1 VSGVE
6 KILEIFGGSESFA
19 CAMVVWTTTCNAD
32 SILSNFAAELGKDVQ
47 SKGGSFKDDFAAVV
61 AANNLVPCPFVSVT
75 GGETLGTACRIDGC
89 AVDLPTWR
97 AFLLAAST
105 VNSAIVEID
114 VMNCTLTLQHLQDLA
129 AALVKIGNLA
139 VLKLDYIT
147 IASNAGDDASPA
159 NLFKPFIW
167 GSAAP
172 VEYLSLKGNN
182 LGDAFCTDPSILSA
196 LSGNFTLQCLSLADN
211 GITDEGAA
219 SILKALRLAVSIKCV
234 SLAKNSIRG
243 DALFF
248 GAVCDLLAGTGAASA
263 EDESTW
269 KNASKVIGDRNKA
282 LKDINKQRQKAGY
295 AALSDV
301 APPAER
307 IAKVDGVNA
316 IVNRGITSL
325 DLSFNPLEGFSAF
338 AACVSTL
345 RAPCRIS
352 TAPPLDLR
360 VVLRGT
366 SPSSPLLGAGAD
378 DATPVVCD
386 LTDGVLIVC

>member
-1 VSGVE
+1 MT
-6 KILEIFGGSESFA
+6 
-19 CAMVVWTTTCNAD
+19 MVWSTEANAD
-32 SILSNFAAELGKDVQ
+32 SILSNFAAELGKDVP
-47 SKGGSFKDDFAAVV
+47 SKGGSFKDDFAALVS
-61 AANNLVPCPFVSVT
+61 ANNLVSCPYVSVT
-75 GGETLGTACRIDGC
+75 GGETLGTACRISGC
-89 AVDLPTWR
+89 VVDLPTWR

-105 VNSAIVEID
+105 VNSAINEID
-114 VMNCTLTLQHLQDLA
+114 VMHCTLTPQHLLDLA
-129 AALVKIGNLA
+129 VTLEKIGNLS

-147 IASNAGDDASPA
+147 IVSNAGDDASPA

-167 GSAAP
+167 GAAAP

-196 LSGNFTLQCLSLADN
+196 LSGNFSLQCLSLADN
-211 GITDEGAA
+211 GISDEGAA
-219 SILKALRLAVSIKCV
+219 SILKALRLAVSIKDV

-282 LKDINKQRQKAGY
+282 LKDVNKKRQKAGY
-295 AALSDV
+295 AALPDV
-301 APPAER
+301 AAPAER
-307 IAKVDGVNA
+307 IAKVDGGNA

-325 DLSFNPLEGFSAF
+325 DMSFNPLDAEGCPAAF
-338 AACVSTL
+338 ASCVATL
-345 RAPCRIS
+345 RAPCRIA

-366 SPSSPLLGAGAD
+366 SPSSPLLGSGAD

-386 LTDGVLIVC
+386 LTDGVQIVC